1 MRRSMQVLH
10 CADHNEPQ
18 VPVLN
23 VRISAFHP
31 KCCLRWEM
39 PQEKD
44 NQRVPKKIPW
54 HWKTKVVYSVLQV
67 IGDFF
72 ILHTRCEWK
81 KFCIHEEGRIATARF
96 RIKNNIKQHQ
106 RLLHQCDTGL
116 MDLLFYADWIW
127 LSWIVRLLSIT
138 IIVWQFPARPEE
150 ISFSVESINTSFFH
164 PRHTLSILFCS

>member
-23 VRISAFHP
+23 VRISSEMLP
-31 KCCLRWEM
+31 PLRDATGKRQ
-39 PQEKD
+39 PTSSKKD
-44 NQRVPKKIPW
+44 PLALEN
-54 HWKTKVVYSVLQV
+54 KVVYSVLQV

>member
-23 VRISAFHP
+23 VCISDEMLP
-31 KCCLRWEM
+31 PLRDATGKRQ
-39 PQEKD
+39 PTSSKKD
-44 NQRVPKKIPW
+44 PLALEN
-54 HWKTKVVYSVLQV
+54 KVVYSVLQV